1 MPETAVGRVRVGRAR
16 VTGNSATVV
25 VRCVEIVACRV
36 TLSLTATETTRGSR
50 LIAVNRR
57 ASSGPRTR
65 PRKRQLV
72 VLRSTTVLIRA
83 LRHRSVPLVL
93 DRAGGRTLARF
104 GRLRAR
110 LTVKQPERTWSTQ
123 TVTFEQHRHHPG

>member
-83 LRHRSVPLVL
+83 LRHRSDPLVL